1 MRTTLDIDDTI
12 LAELRKLQE
21 QEGGSLGRLVSELL
35 AGQLAERRRRPA
47 HAPRFAWTSRPMG
60 ARVDLSDRDAVLDAM
75 DEPRP

>member
-21 QEGGSLGRLVSELL
+21 QKGGSLGRLVSELL

-47 HAPRFAWTSRPMG
+47 QAPRFAWTSRPMG